1 MIIKPELLNVLVELG
16 LTEAQITDLAQRLQA
31 NADQYQQTMTYYDQQ
46 IAEAQRL
53 KEEAKLKRDAAQ
65 DMIAKISVQ

>member
-16 LTEAQITDLAQRLQA
+16 LTEAQITDLARRLQA

-53 KEEAKLKRDAAQ
+53 KEEARVKRDAAQ